1 MILAEHSTQKTN
13 MAESTSK
20 PVVLIIPG
28 SFSHASHYYLLS
40 DKLKALGYQTY
51 VNALPS
57 ASRNDPE
64 EPVSLEDDAV
74 FFRGIIEKLA
84 DRGNDVVVLMHS
96 YGGQVGSEAVKGV
109 GKEERQKA
117 GKKGGVV
124 KLIYLTAAVL
134 EVGSSMKS
142 ESGDPA
148 AGLVEISEVS
158 ANIIL
163 LWFFSPRI
171 DQR

>member
-1 MILAEHSTQKTN
+1 
-13 MAESTSK
+13 MAETTPK
-20 PVVLIIPG
+20 PVILIIPG
-28 SFSHASHYYLLS
+28 SFSHASHYYVLS

-51 VNALPS
+51 VNGLPS
-57 ASRNDPE
+57 TSRDDPE
-64 EPVSLEDDAV
+64 EPVSLEEDAV

-84 DRGNDVVVLMHS
+84 DRGDDVVVLMHS
-96 YGGQVGSEAVKGV
+96 YGGQVGSEAVKSV

-142 ESGDPA
+142 ESGDPPP
-148 AGLVEISEVS
+148 GLVEISEVS
-158 ANIIL
+158 ENTIN
-163 LWFFSPRI
+163 
-171 DQR
+171 